1 MNVIGTVV
9 TTHNHHSPVTS
20 KEVVPGVDWK
30 IPALNTLFLFVSG
43 RIDIIG
49 VILTAVK
56 VPGKK
61 TMVSSAI
68 DVMLVLSLFVWA
80 AICIVLRVC
89 SCAHLFMEML
99 HKQSC
104 RDRIGQ

>member
-20 KEVVPGVDWK
+20 KEVGLGDDWK
-30 IPALNTLFLFVSG
+30 IPALKTLFSFVGS
-43 RIDIIG
+43 RVDITG
-49 VILTAVK
+49 VRLTAVK

-68 DVMLVLSLFVWA
+68 DVMLVLSLFVSA
-80 AICIVLRVC
+80 AICIVFRVC
-89 SCAHLFMEML
+89 SCAFRCKIKFMMTSFRPL
-99 HKQSC
+99 
-104 RDRIGQ
+104 